1 MAFLARVRIA
11 IGVLGTG
18 SGGLGILSMPK
29 RCFLDICITLLSKFG
44 MHSDS
49 LFQLN
54 LVARQI
60 TGATKSLSA
69 MLADAVLWGIV
80 GAVWMSA
87 ASTVHL
93 VLMQSE

>member
-11 IGVLGTG
+11 IGVLGIG
-18 SGGLGILSMPK
+18 IGELGTLSMQK
-29 RCFLDICITLLSKFG
+29 ICFLDICIALLSEFG

-80 GAVWMSA
+80 GAVWMRA
-87 ASTVHL
+87 AFTVHL
-93 VLMQSE
+93 VLLQSE

>member
-1 MAFLARVRIA
+1 MAFLARVLIA
-11 IGVLGTG
+11 MGVLGTG
-18 SGGLGILSMPK
+18 GGGLGILSMPK
-29 RCFLDICITLLSKFG
+29 TYFPGICIALLSKFG

-80 GAVWMSA
+80 GAVWMRA

-93 VLMQSE
+93 VLLQSE